1 MTEPE
6 EKLKGNDERVQTG
19 RLTSSIRIS
28 THSMN
33 VETSYFTLQYRQ
45 HRVTSELPSL
55 LLASSL
61 RHTRAEQDGIVKR
74 EFGSTMKRSSS
85 GNNGGSTGGSSRYPS
100 YQSGGMFHQ
109 QGGGGAGSSAVAT
122 NAAPPSSSG
131 GGLGAPTLFG
141 GYQPPVHYA
150 SDQTKTLED
159 TTKTLYQT
167 DETAG
172 SVLQKMTAQRQQI
185 GSASDNVWEM
195 RQATEAA
202 KREILALQQKYRQ
215 KKRNLYALIAL
226 LSVTDLLLFFRI
238 LQCKGNFFC

>member
-1 MTEPE
+1 
-6 EKLKGNDERVQTG
+6 
-19 RLTSSIRIS
+19 
-28 THSMN
+28 
-33 VETSYFTLQYRQ
+33 
-45 HRVTSELPSL
+45 
-55 LLASSL
+55 
-61 RHTRAEQDGIVKR
+61 
-74 EFGSTMKRSSS
+74 
-85 GNNGGSTGGSSRYPS
+85 
-100 YQSGGMFHQ
+100 MFHQ
-109 QGGGGAGSSAVAT
+109 QQQGGGPASRPTAAAASGSA
-122 NAAPPSSSG
+122 NAAPPQ

-159 TTKTLYQT
+159 ATKTLYQT
-167 DETAG
+167 DEAAG

-185 GSASDNVWEM
+185 GSASGNVWEM

-202 KREILALQQKYRQ
+202 RREIVALQQKYRQ

>member
-1 MTEPE
+1 
-6 EKLKGNDERVQTG
+6 
-19 RLTSSIRIS
+19 
-28 THSMN
+28 
-33 VETSYFTLQYRQ
+33 
-45 HRVTSELPSL
+45 
-55 LLASSL
+55 
-61 RHTRAEQDGIVKR
+61 
-74 EFGSTMKRSSS
+74 
-85 GNNGGSTGGSSRYPS
+85 
-100 YQSGGMFHQ
+100 MFHQ
-109 QGGGGAGSSAVAT
+109 QQQGGGPASRPSHAAPGAGSA
-122 NAAPPSSSG
+122 NAAPPQ

-159 TTKTLYQT
+159 ATKTLYQT

-202 KREILALQQKYRQ
+202 RREILALQQKYRQ

-238 LQCKGNFFC
+238 VQCKGNFFC

>member
-1 MTEPE
+1 
-6 EKLKGNDERVQTG
+6 
-19 RLTSSIRIS
+19 
-28 THSMN
+28 
-33 VETSYFTLQYRQ
+33 
-45 HRVTSELPSL
+45 
-55 LLASSL
+55 
-61 RHTRAEQDGIVKR
+61 
-74 EFGSTMKRSSS
+74 
-85 GNNGGSTGGSSRYPS
+85 
-100 YQSGGMFHQ
+100 MFHQ
-109 QGGGGAGSSAVAT
+109 QQGGGSRVAASLT
-122 NAAPPSSSG
+122 NAAGSQQPPPPPSSSSLG
-131 GGLGAPTLFG
+131 GMGGPPTTLFG

-159 TTKTLYQT
+159 ATKTLYQT

-202 KREILALQQKYRQ
+202 KREILMLQQKYRQ